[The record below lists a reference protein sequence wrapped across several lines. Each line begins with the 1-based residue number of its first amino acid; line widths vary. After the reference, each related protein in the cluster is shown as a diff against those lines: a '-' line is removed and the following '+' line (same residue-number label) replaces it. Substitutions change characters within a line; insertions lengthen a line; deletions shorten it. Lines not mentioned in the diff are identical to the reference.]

1 MVKRMELGGKKM
13 GTVIAV
19 LLILNSQA
27 YIAWLGDSRVYKYS
41 DGEMKICTTDHSM
54 VQQLSAKVNITPS
67 IYEKYGAIVTRAVM
81 GDELKDEIPIKVVSA
96 EERCIL
102 IVFRWFS

>member
-1 MVKRMELGGKKM
+1 M

-67 IYEKYGAIVTRAVM
+67 IYENM
-81 GDELKDEIPIKVVSA
+81 EQ
-96 EERCIL
+96 
-102 IVFRWFS
+102 